1 MQKRPFLVTDKG
13 VFMKKLILILLMLSG
28 QSDHT
33 DAQSDL
39 SHLVEELRS
48 ATNDTTRVNAYYAI
62 SRFYWTKNAD
72 SSLLMAQAGLDLATE
87 INYKKGMA
95 INLLTKGVI
104 LVSKGKYPEALECHF
119 KALRIS
125 EELKLD
131 GLTANSHNNVGI
143 VYLSMGNTEKALG
156 YFKKSLE
163 HAAQNEDRRAILITY
178 INIAEIYVKD
188 EKLDEALEHDMKAL
202 TFANELKAEDYRAI
216 VLFNIGDIYR
226 KKEDHPKALTYLREA
241 LALSEKIND
250 LEGVAYCYNSMAQ
263 TFEKTGQLNKS
274 IQYAEMGLEKARTQ
288 GHTELIKSA
297 YSILHAAYSRY
308 GSFEKAL
315 YYRNLEI
322 GLKDS
327 MFTIEKERMV
337 HSLQS
342 SYDLAQKQH
351 EIDLLNKNEIIH
363 QAEMKR
369 ETFRRLAFTAAAL
382 LLAFASLFLIWTNTL
397 KRKKNHLLKRQ
408 NEEITRQK
416 MAITHQHARIHEQN
430 KLLEKSNAIKNR
442 LFSIVSHDLRSP
454 LHSLQGIVSLMEIR
468 SLSEEETKKINS
480 MITQQVNATM
490 HLLDNLL
497 NWAKNQMEGLQV
509 NIRQFDVQH
518 TIAENI
524 RLLQASADN
533 KNVGLRNEVAESIMA
548 KADAAMIDIVIRNLI
563 GNAIKFSKADDV
575 VSVTAIAGGKFAKVI
590 VRDTGLGIPLENQS
604 KIFTGSDPF
613 TTPGTSNEKGTGLG
627 LSLCKELV
635 EKNGGRIWFE
645 SRPREGS
652 AFMFTIPL

>member
-1 MQKRPFLVTDKG
+1 MTDKK
-13 VFMKKLILILLMLSG
+13 VFMKKLILILLMLAG
-28 QSDHT
+28 QSYHT
-33 DAQSDL
+33 VAQSDV
-39 SHLVEELRS
+39 SHFFEELRS
-48 ATNDTTRVNAYYAI
+48 ATHDTTRVNTYYAI

-95 INLLTKGVI
+95 INLLTKGVV
-104 LVSKGKYPEALECHF
+104 LVSKGKYPEALESHF
-119 KALRIS
+119 QALRIS

-131 GLTANSHNNVGI
+131 GLTANSHNNIGI
-143 VYLSMGNTEKALG
+143 VYLSMGNTEKALE

-188 EKLDEALEHDMKAL
+188 EKLDEALEYDMKAL
-202 TFANELKAEDYRAI
+202 TFADELKDEDYRAI

-226 KKEDHPKALTYLREA
+226 KKEDHTKALNYLREA

-250 LEGVAYCYNSMAQ
+250 LEGVAYCYNSLAQ
-263 TFEKTGQLNKS
+263 TFEKTGELRKS
-274 IQYAEMGLEKARTQ
+274 IQYAEMGLKTAQAQ

-297 YSILHAAYSRY
+297 YSILHDAHSRS

-322 GLKDS
+322 ELKDS
-327 MFTIEKERMV
+327 MFTIEKEKMV

-408 NEEITRQK
+408 NEEITQQK

-430 KLLEKSNAIKNR
+430 MLLEKSNAIKNR

-468 SLSEEETKKINS
+468 SLSEGETKKIGS
-480 MITQQVNATM
+480 MITQQVNSTV

-518 TIAENI
+518 TIAENL
-524 RLLQASADN
+524 RLLQTSADN
-533 KNVGLRNEVAESIMA
+533 KNVGLRNEMTEPIMA
-548 KADAAMIDIVIRNLI
+548 KADPAMIDIVIRNLI
-563 GNAIKFSKADDV
+563 ANAIKFSKADDV
-575 VSVTAIAGGKFAKVI
+575 VSVTAIAGGKFVKVI
-590 VRDTGLGIPLENQS
+590 VRDTGQGIPLENQS